1 MEALAATQEGAEPMA
16 ESTQGAEVAT
26 VPAVRPP
33 GDGSVERLHADLR
46 RDMEEEEE
54 PNLLRQGLRRERT
67 APPCAVV
74 IFGASG
80 DLTSRKLVPALYE
93 LALQRLLPPE
103 FAVVGC
109 ARRSYSDEA
118 FRAMLRETADEF
130 ARTRPVRPEVWESF
144 ASGISYVRGDPHDP
158 ATYQALAARLD
169 DLDRTRGTGGH
180 RLFYLATPPTLFPVI
195 VGQLGAAGLNRPP
208 CPDGWVRIVI
218 EKPFGRDLASAR
230 ELNRAVQA
238 VFRESQIYRID
249 HYLGK
254 ETVQNILAFRFS
266 NRLWE
271 PLWNEQH
278 IDHVQITVAESIGV
292 EERGGYYEQAG
303 ALRDMLQ
310 NHMLQLL
317 TMVAMEPPVTFE
329 AEAVRDEKLKVLRA
343 IRPISP
349 AGFTTQVVRGQYGE
363 GWVAGQRVP
372 AYRDEPGVS
381 PTSNTE
387 TFVAVKLY
395 LDTWRWANTPFYLRH
410 GKRLPKRAT
419 EIVVQFK
426 RPPHLPFG
434 GGAAVGLDP
443 NLLILRVQPDEG
455 ITLQFGAKVPGP
467 AMQLRSVNMDFFY
480 GSSFLVESP
489 DAYERL
495 LLDCMLGDRT
505 LFMRADEVEQAW
517 AFVTPLLEAWQR
529 EEPEFPNYAAG
540 TWGPAAAEQLIRRD
554 GRQWHRP

>member
-1 MEALAATQEGAEPMA
+1 MAEP
-16 ESTQGAEVAT
+16 TGAQYPATANVAT
-26 VPAVRPP
+26 FPP
-33 GDGSVERLHADLR
+33 DSSRTLSGLHADIR
-46 RDMEEEEE
+46 EDIQEE

-80 DLTSRKLVPALYE
+80 DLTSRKLVPALYD

-109 ARRSYSDEA
+109 ARRPFTDEA
-118 FRAMLRETADEF
+118 FRDMLRESVNQF
-130 ARTRPVRPEVWESF
+130 ARTRPLRPEVWDSF
-144 ASGISYVRGDPHDP
+144 AAGIHYVRGDPDDP
-158 ATYQALAARLD
+158 ATYEALRERLD
-169 DLDRTRGTGGH
+169 EIDRTRGTGGH
-180 RLFYLATPPTLFPVI
+180 RLFYIATPPTLFPI
-195 VGQLGAAGLNRPP
+195 IISQLGAAGLNNPP
-208 CPDGWVRIVI
+208 APEGWVRTVI
-218 EKPFGRDLASAR
+218 EKPFGRDLTSAR
-230 ELNRAVQA
+230 QLNRTVQA
-238 VFRESQIYRID
+238 VFRESQLYRID

-254 ETVQNILAFRFS
+254 ETVQNIMAFRFS

-271 PLWNEQH
+271 PVWNEQH

-292 EERGGYYEQAG
+292 EDRGGYYEQAG

-329 AEAVRDEKLKVLRA
+329 AEAVRDEKLKVIRA

-349 AGFTTQVVRGQYGE
+349 AGFTSQIVRGQYGE
-363 GWVAGQRVP
+363 GWVAGKKVP
-372 AYRDEPGVS
+372 GYRAEGGVS
-381 PTSNTE
+381 PTSTTE
-387 TFVAVKLY
+387 TFVGLKLY

-410 GKRLPKRAT
+410 GKRLPKRST

-426 RPPHLPFG
+426 RAPHLPFT
-434 GGAAVGLDP
+434 GGAAAGLDA
-443 NLLILRVQPDEG
+443 NVLVLRVQPDEG

-517 AFVTPLLEAWQR
+517 TFVTPIFDAWQR
-529 EEPEFPNYAAG
+529 EQPQFPNYAAG

>member
-1 MEALAATQEGAEPMA
+1 M
-16 ESTQGAEVAT
+16 
-26 VPAVRPP
+26 
-33 GDGSVERLHADLR
+33 SVEREPRAADIATIPTEQADGAAELPNVLR
-46 RDMEEEEE
+46 E
-54 PNLLRQGLRRERT
+54 GLRRERT
-67 APPCAVV
+67 APPCAMV

-80 DLTSRKLVPALYE
+80 DLTSRKLVPALYD
-93 LALQRLLPPE
+93 LALARLLARE

-109 ARRSYSDEA
+109 ARRPFSDEA
-118 FRAMLRETADEF
+118 FRVHLRQDAEQF
-130 ARTRPVRPEVWESF
+130 ARTRPLRPEVWDAF
-144 ASGISYVRGDPHDP
+144 AEGISYVRGDPADP
-158 ATYQALAARLD
+158 ATYGRLREHLD
-169 DLDRTRGTGGH
+169 LLDRTRGTCGN
-180 RLFYLATPPTLFPVI
+180 RLFYLATPPNLFPEI
-195 VGQLGAAGLNRPP
+195 IAQLGAAGLNRPP
-208 CPDGWVRIVI
+208 TPDSWVHIVI

-230 ELNRAVQA
+230 ALNRQAQA
-238 VFRESQIYRID
+238 VFEERQIYRID

-271 PLWNEQH
+271 PVWNEQH

-292 EERGGYYEQAG
+292 EDRAGYYDQTG
-303 ALRDMLQ
+303 ALRDMVQ

-317 TMVAMEPPVTFE
+317 AMVAMEPPVTFE

-343 IRPISP
+343 LRPIPP
-349 AGFTTQVVRGQYGE
+349 AALAANSVTTQVVRGQYGP
-363 GWVAGQRVP
+363 GWVAGQAVRG
-372 AYRDEPGVS
+372 YREEEGVS
-381 PTSNTE
+381 PTSTTE
-387 TFVAVKLY
+387 TYVALKVY
-395 LDTWRWANTPFYLRH
+395 LDNWRWAKTPFYLRH

-419 EIVVQFK
+419 EIAVQFK

-434 GGAAVGLDP
+434 GVAAAGLEP
-443 NLLILRVQPDEG
+443 NRLVLRVQPDEG

-467 AMQLRSVNMDFFY
+467 TMQLRSVNMDFLY
-480 GSSFLVESP
+480 GSSFLTPSP

-517 AFVTPLLEAWQR
+517 AFVTPILEAWTR
-529 EEPEFPNYAAG
+529 ETPRFPNYAAG

>member
-1 MEALAATQEGAEPMA
+1 MA
-16 ESTQGAEVAT
+16 ESTHGAEVAT
-26 VPAVRPP
+26 VPAVQPL

-46 RDMEEEEE
+46 RDMEAE

-80 DLTSRKLVPALYE
+80 DLTSRKLVPALYD

-109 ARRSYSDEA
+109 ARRPYSDEA

-529 EEPEFPNYAAG
+529 EEPAFPNYAAG

>member
-1 MEALAATQEGAEPMA
+1 MAEPTSMYP
-16 ESTQGAEVAT
+16 TGAIETAPT
-26 VPAVRPP
+26 EDAARTL
-33 GDGSVERLHADLR
+33 GGLHADLLP
-46 RDMEEEEE
+46 EIEE
-54 PNLLRQGLRRERT
+54 PNLLREGLRLERT

-80 DLTSRKLVPALYE
+80 DLTSRKLIPALYD

-103 FAVVGC
+103 FAVIGC
-109 ARRSYSDEA
+109 ARHPYTDEA
-118 FRAMLRETADEF
+118 FRAMLRETAEQF
-130 ARTRPVRPEVWESF
+130 ARTRPLRPEVWESF
-144 ASGISYVRGDPHDP
+144 AAGISYVRGDPNDP
-158 ATYQALAARLD
+158 ATYAALRDRLHE
-169 DLDRTRGTGGH
+169 LDGTRGTGGH
-180 RLFYLATPPTLFPVI
+180 RLFYVATPPTLFPVI
-195 VGQLGAAGLNRPP
+195 VGQLGAAGLSQPP
-208 CPDGWVRIVI
+208 TEDGWVRTII

-230 ELNRAVQA
+230 QLNRTVQA

-254 ETVQNILAFRFS
+254 ETVQNIMAFRFS
-266 NRLWE
+266 HRLWE

-292 EERGGYYEQAG
+292 EDRGGYYEQAG

-343 IRPISP
+343 IRPLSP

-363 GWVAGQRVP
+363 GWVAGKQ
-372 AYRDEPGVS
+372 ALGYRQEDGVS
-381 PTSNTE
+381 PTSTTE
-387 TFVAVKLY
+387 TYVALKLY
-395 LDTWRWANTPFYLRH
+395 LDTWRWAHTPFYLRH
-410 GKRLPKRAT
+410 GKRLPKRSS

-426 RPPHLPFG
+426 PAPHLPFPA
-434 GGAAVGLDP
+434 GAAAGLQP
-443 NLLILRVQPDEG
+443 NQLVLRVQPDEG
-455 ITLQFGAKVPGP
+455 ITLRFGAKVPGP
-467 AMQLRSVNMDFFY
+467 SMQLRSVNMDFYY

-517 AFVTPLLEAWQR
+517 TFVTPLFEAWARAQ
-529 EEPEFPNYAAG
+529 PPFPNYAAG
-540 TWGPAAAEQLIRRD
+540 TWGPAAADQLIRRD
-554 GRQWHRP
+554 GRHWHRP